1 MQWARRPRRDAAVV
15 VLCERR
21 PRRDAAVVVLCE
33 RRPRRD
39 AAVVVLCE
47 RRPRRDAAVVVLW
60 ERRPRRDAAVAVL
73 WERRPRR
80 DAAVVVLWERRPR
93 RDAAFVDLYW
103 IHHNVGTAPPH
114 TLKGPWRLQSAMSR
128 HPALSSLGQAWL
140 VVLAG
145 VVAALQVG
153 KLPPALPALQA
164 DLGLSLVQS
173 GFMLSMVQLAGLLL
187 AVFMGLLA
195 DGMGLRR
202 SMLCGLC
209 LLALASAAGG
219 WATSPCVLLAL
230 RASEGLGFLLVAL
243 PAPALIRRLV
253 PAQKLSGML
262 GVWGAYMPTGTAL
275 ALLAGPLFIP
285 AWGWGA
291 WWGLFATV
299 SLGMA
304 AWLFLSVP
312 ADTPV
317 ASALVS
323 TTGGITQQRVD
334 QKAHLSETPN
344 GPWQR
349 LHITLSTPGPWL
361 VALTFGMYSGQW
373 LAVVGFLPS
382 IYAAAGVGGAMLG
395 VLTALAAAVNI
406 VGNLAS
412 GRLLQR
418 GWAPRATLWL
428 GFGAMALGSTVA
440 FAAFT
445 EGLPW
450 LRFAGV
456 LLFSGMGG
464 LVPGTLFSLAVRL
477 APGEQQVAT
486 TVGWVQQLSALG
498 QFVGPP
504 AVAAVAARA
513 GGWQLT
519 PLVTVGCCVV
529 GAGLASFAQ
538 LALMRQSAR

>member
-1 MQWARRPRRDAAVV
+1 M
-15 VLCERR
+15 
-21 PRRDAAVVVLCE
+21 
-33 RRPRRD
+33 
-39 AAVVVLCE
+39 
-47 RRPRRDAAVVVLW
+47 
-60 ERRPRRDAAVAVL
+60 
-73 WERRPRR
+73 
-80 DAAVVVLWERRPR
+80 
-93 RDAAFVDLYW
+93 
-103 IHHNVGTAPPH
+103 TATPDH
-114 TLKGPWRLQSAMSR
+114 RA
-128 HPALSSLGQAWL
+128 AWL

-145 VVAALQVG
+145 GVAALQVG

-164 DLGLSLVQS
+164 ELGFTLVQS
-173 GFMLSMVQLAGLLL
+173 GFLLSMVQLAGMSL

-195 DGMGLRR
+195 DGMGLKR
-202 SMLCGLC
+202 SMVRGLC
-209 LLALASAAGG
+209 LLALASGLGAF
-219 WATSPCVLLAL
+219 ATSVTALLAL
-230 RASEGLGFLLVAL
+230 RAIEGLGFLLVAL

-253 PAQKLSGML
+253 PPAQLPGML

-285 AWGWGA
+285 VWGWGA
-291 WWGLFATV
+291 WWWLFAGV
-299 SLGMA
+299 SLVMA
-304 AWLFLSVP
+304 LWVFRSLP
-312 ADTPV
+312 ADPAV
-317 ASALVS
+317 LPAKVS
-323 TTGGITQQRVD
+323 ITGRSLD
-334 QKAHLSETPN
+334 QSQTPN

-349 LHITLSTPGPWL
+349 LRRTLSSRGPWL

-382 IYAAAGVGGAMLG
+382 IYAAAGVGGALLG

-406 VGNLAS
+406 VGNMAS

-418 GWAPRATLWL
+418 GWAPRSTLWL

-440 FAAFT
+440 FAPFT
-445 EGLPW
+445 ESLPW

-456 LLFSGMGG
+456 LLFSGIGG

-504 AVAAVAARA
+504 VVAAVAARA
-513 GGWQLT
+513 GGWHLT

-529 GAGLASFAQ
+529 GAVLAWMAGRLLPQAQ
-538 LALMRQSAR
+538 SRP